1 MDFCYSL
8 ECIEKADISNI
19 TKKVYLERLKVII
32 QDTEKDIYEIL
43 SNPTIYIDWIKNRSK
58 SLQTQKSYISAILA
72 LFKHTPGLKEKE
84 KKNYYDWYSEF
95 SSIHKQIEAKY
106 KLNEPTKKQREAY
119 VSYENIVKKRNEMDS
134 GSKEKLL
141 LSVYTYLPPLRSDFN
156 CIYIYKEKPTE
167 FKHNNYILLYDK
179 PTLVLNEYKTVKKN
193 DILRKELPEEFV
205 KEIKLSIKKNPREW
219 LFVDRENKPYL
230 VNSFNKWANRTLK
243 KIFGKPLTI
252 SLIRHSYINSL
263 DFNKLTVSQKE
274 NIAKDMA
281 HTVNT
286 QDRYRLIF

>member
-8 ECIEKADISNI
+8 ECIEKADISNT
-19 TKKVYLERLKVII
+19 TKRVYLERLKVII

-43 SNPTIYIDWIKNRSK
+43 SNPTFYIDWIKKRSK

-72 LFKHTPGLKEKE
+72 LFKHTSGLKEKE

-119 VSYENIVKKRNEMDS
+119 VSYENIVKKRDEMVS

-167 FKHNNYILLYDK
+167 FKHHNYILLYDK